1 MLDDMAS
8 GRALPSWATPQSLP
22 ELRSSRPQQ
31 ASTEWNAKAYL
42 VGLLQMRRRM
52 GEAPE
57 EAARAVASACDFSR
71 LLGPRATT
79 PAKALLGWEKSLRRT
94 DGQGAPRDGS
104 HRTIMAEMQKYLDHS
119 DTLDPSTR
127 RAFLQERFN
136 RYVANL
142 VTPLLK
148 SLA

>member
-8 GRALPSWATPQSLP
+8 GRAAVLGNSSEPARTPLFPTSAGINRV
-22 ELRSSRPQQ
+22 ER
-31 ASTEWNAKAYL
+31 EAYL
-42 VGLLQMRRRM
+42 VGLLQMSRRM

-57 EAARAVASACDFSR
+57 QAARAVVSACNFSR

-79 PAKALLGWEKSLRRT
+79 PAKALLSWEKSLRRT

-119 DTLDPSTR
+119 DTLDPATR
-127 RAFLQERFN
+127 RAFLQQTFDRGVE
-136 RYVANL
+136 NL
-142 VTPLLK
+142 ITPLLK